1 MRRSR
6 YFAAGPI
13 AAMAVMLGSLLAPAE
28 AHALDL
34 PFKKSKLSNG
44 LTVIVH
50 EDHALPTVAVNV
62 YYKVGSRDEQTK
74 RTGFAH
80 LFEHLMFMGTARAP
94 EGQFDALMEAAG
106 GSNNAWTS
114 EDATDYHETGPA
126 TSLKLLLWLEAD
138 RLEALGKQI
147 DQKKLDLQRDVVRNE
162 RRQTSEN
169 EPYGK
174 ADLRMPELLFP
185 EGHPYHHPT
194 IGSHEDLE
202 AASVADVQAFFAKYY
217 VPSNASLVVA
227 GDVKSDEVVE
237 LAQKYFGHIPAGTAP
252 TRRGVEAAP
261 KLGKV
266 IRETMKDKVELPK
279 LIIAFHSPAQ
289 LEEGDAEL
297 DLLASVLS
305 SGKASRLQKALMFD
319 KSLARSV
326 SVAQHSQ
333 EMSSIFEIEVIAQDG
348 VTLDELEKAVD
359 AVLTDAASRAP
370 TESELKRARSEYELG
385 FVSRLQGMAARAA
398 LLNAYEAKKG
408 DPGFVDRDLARYKN
422 ATADGILS
430 WAKKT
435 LTLDSRVI
443 VRVVPEGK

>member
-6 YFAAGPI
+6 FFSAAPI
-13 AAMAVMLGSLLAPAE
+13 AAITTVLASIAFSGE
-28 AHALDL
+28 ANALDL
-34 PFKKSKLSNG
+34 PFKKSKLTNG

-62 YYKVGSRDEQTK
+62 YYKVGSRDEQAK

-94 EGQFDALMEAAG
+94 EGQFDALMESAG

-114 EDATDYHETGPA
+114 DDATDYHETGPA

-138 RLEALGKQI
+138 RLEALGKQM

-174 ADLRMPELLFP
+174 AELRLPELMYP
-185 EGHPYHHPT
+185 DGHPYHHPT

-237 LAQKYFGHIPAGTAP
+237 LAQKYFGHIAAGTAP

-266 IRETMKDKVELPK
+266 VRETMTDKVEAAK
-279 LIIAFHSPAQ
+279 IIIAFHSPAQ
-289 LEEGDAEL
+289 LEDGDAEL
-297 DLLASVLS
+297 DLLASVLT
-305 SGKASRLQKALMFD
+305 SGKASRLHKALMFD

-326 SVAQHSQ
+326 VAAQHSE
-333 EMSSIFEIEVIAQDG
+333 EMSSTFQIEIIGQEG
-348 VTLDELEKAVD
+348 VSLDELEKAVD
-359 AVLTDAASRAP
+359 AVLTDAATRAP
-370 TESELKRARSEYELG
+370 TEAELKRARSEYELG
-385 FVSRLQGMAARAA
+385 FVSRLQSVAARAS
-398 LLNAYEAKKG
+398 LLNSYEAKKG
-408 DPGFVDRDLARYKN
+408 DPGWVDRDLARYKN
-422 ATADGILS
+422 ATADGVLS

-443 VRVVPEGK
+443 LRIVPEGK